1 MNKEYIKYS
10 PDLEEIPENFEEYMA
25 TINKDIQ
32 NYIQETKQL
41 SNIKHYTRDAH
52 ANGYAALK
60 AEFEIMGNL
69 PPELSQGVYAQAGK
83 HEAVIRFSNGS
94 SRVLPDKLS
103 GNAQG
108 MAIKVFD
115 IPGKKLAPNE
125 ADSLNMDYNLINNPV
140 FFCNTAEHYVFISK
154 LFLKLTDFFEKGAL
168 GKLEFAALWATE
180 NKKAF
185 PNWEAL
191 KELNAL
197 KTFEKIPAINSFLYE
212 FYSMGAVRHGDYMAK
227 IRVIPTS
234 ETKQKI
240 QDKEVNIESEDWPY
254 RSSIIKEIAKND
266 LTFELQVQLCNDL
279 DKLPINDLTVEWDQE
294 LSPFQT
300 VAKITI
306 FQQEVPKDGN
316 FEIMENLS
324 FTPFRTIE
332 ANSPIGNL
340 QRTRQQ
346 AYVTS
351 STSRHALNHK
361 KKVEPK
367 NLKEAFDPSFYN
379 L

>member
-10 PDLEEIPENFEEYMA
+10 PDLEEIPENFEEYMS

-32 NYIQETKQL
+32 NYIQETKKL
-41 SNIKHYTRDAH
+41 SNINHYTRDAH
-52 ANGYAALK
+52 ANGYAALR
-60 AEFEIMGNL
+60 AEFEILGNL
-69 PPELSQGVYAQAGK
+69 APELAQGVYAQAGK

-115 IPGKKLAPNE
+115 IPGTKMAPNE
-125 ADSLNMDYNLINNPV
+125 ADSPNMDFNLINNPV

-240 QDKEVNIESEDWPY
+240 QEKEVNIESEDWPY
-254 RSSIIKEIAKND
+254 RASIIKEIAKND

-367 NLKEAFDPSFYN
+367 NLKEAFDPNFYN

>member
-41 SNIKHYTRDAH
+41 SNINHYTRDAH

-125 ADSLNMDYNLINNPV
+125 EDSPNMDYNLINNPV

-197 KTFEKIPAINSFLYE
+197 KTFEKIPAINSFL
-212 FYSMGAVRHGDYMAK
+212 
-227 IRVIPTS
+227 
-234 ETKQKI
+234 
-240 QDKEVNIESEDWPY
+240 
-254 RSSIIKEIAKND
+254 
-266 LTFELQVQLCNDL
+266 
-279 DKLPINDLTVEWDQE
+279 
-294 LSPFQT
+294 
-300 VAKITI
+300 
-306 FQQEVPKDGN
+306 
-316 FEIMENLS
+316 
-324 FTPFRTIE
+324 
-332 ANSPIGNL
+332 
-340 QRTRQQ
+340 
-346 AYVTS
+346 
-351 STSRHALNHK
+351 
-361 KKVEPK
+361 
-367 NLKEAFDPSFYN
+367 
-379 L
+379 

>member
-41 SNIKHYTRDAH
+41 SNINHYTRDAH

-125 ADSLNMDYNLINNPV
+125 ADSPNMDYNLINNPV

-240 QDKEVNIESEDWPY
+240 QEKEVNIESEDWPY
-254 RSSIIKEIAKND
+254 RASIIKEIAKND

-367 NLKEAFDPSFYN
+367 NLKEAFDPNFYN

>member
-1 MNKEYIKYS
+1 MNKEYIQYK
-10 PDLEEIPENFEEYMA
+10 PELEEIPENFKEYMA
-25 TINKDIQ
+25 TINNDIQ
-32 NYIQETKQL
+32 NYIKETKTL
-41 SNIKHYTRDAH
+41 SHINHYTRDAH

-60 AEFEIMGNL
+60 AEFEILSGL
-69 PPELSQGVYAQAGK
+69 PSELAQGIYAQPGK

-125 ADSLNMDYNLINNPV
+125 EDSPNMDYNLINNPV

-212 FYSMGAVRHGDYMAK
+212 FYSMGAVRHGDYMGK
-227 IRVIPTS
+227 IRVIPTA
-234 ETKQKI
+234 ETRSKI
-240 QDKEVNIESEDWPY
+240 QDREVDTESEDWPY
-254 RSSIIKEIAKND
+254 RSAIIKEIAKHE
-266 LTFELQVQLCNDL
+266 LTFELQIQLCSDL
-279 DKLPINDLTVEWDQE
+279 DKLPINDLTVEWDQNIA
-294 LSPFQT
+294 PFQT

-306 FQQEVPKDGN
+306 FKQEVPADGN
-316 FEIMENLS
+316 FEVMENLS

-332 ANSPIGNL
+332 ENCPIGNL

-351 STSRHALNHK
+351 SNSRHNLNHK
-361 KKVEPK
+361 KKIEPK
-367 NLKEAFDPSFYN
+367 NLKEAFDPNTYN
-379 L
+379 K